1 MVDAARLGA
10 LLDRL
15 ATGVDGLEALRAWT
29 DERLFADDL
38 AMPAVKYRFIV
49 VMETAIDAG
58 EHVIAAEALRV
69 PTDYADVCAVL
80 ADSGWLDGGLAGR
93 LTGAARFLYLLV
105 HGYATVD
112 DRRVIEALRE
122 DLDDLRRYRQR
133 SPRSWRPAAMK
144 VADEVEEAGLHLHQA
159 RPGAI
164 PACHTDE
171 PIRLHLALSDGERHL
186 DEALDVADRPAH
198 PSG

>member
-29 DERLFADDL
+29 DERLLADDL

-58 EHVIAAEALRV
+58 EYVIAAEALRA
-69 PTDYADVCAVL
+69 PTDYSDVCAVL

-93 LTGAARFLYLLV
+93 LTGAARFRNLLV
-105 HGYATVD
+105 HGYAT
-112 DRRVIEALRE
+112 
-122 DLDDLRRYRQR
+122 RQ
-133 SPRSWRPAAMK
+133 
-144 VADEVEEAGLHLHQA
+144 VAGVGHAEQ
-159 RPGAI
+159 
-164 PACHTDE
+164 
-171 PIRLHLALSDGERHL
+171 S
-186 DEALDVADRPAH
+186 
-198 PSG
+198 